1 MAAPSNPVQGHLPCE
16 AAHGGWQPLS
26 RREVII
32 RLVAG
37 GAAAAGAGLAHAQA
51 GAHVEESDE
60 TAVTLGDKH
69 DTTKVDAAK
78 YPKHA
83 ATQHCANCS
92 FWQGKPDEAWAGCAM
107 FGRKHVAN
115 AGWCQVWAKP
125 PG

>member
-1 MAAPSNPVQGHLPCE
+1 MGAPSNPLHGHPPCA
-16 AAHGGWQPLS
+16 AAHGGSQPS
-26 RREVII
+26 RREFVLKLI
-32 RLVAG
+32 AG
-37 GAAAAGAGLAHAQA
+37 GVTAAGAGLTHAQA

-60 TAVTLGDKH
+60 TAVTLGYKH

-92 FWQGKPDEAWAGCAM
+92 FWQGKPDDPWAGCAM

-115 AGWCQVWAKP
+115 AGWCQVWAKA